1 MNGPHYNAT
10 NSAIPPGDPPRGGV
24 RPSDRAVRRILR
36 AVVRALSPPSH
47 SGPLS
52 PGPRANAALA
62 EILRNFQGELQSR
75 PAAVVAE
82 LIAELSAPPKTKGGA
97 RV

>member
-1 MNGPHYNAT
+1 MNLPHWQLVA
-10 NSAIPPGDPPRGGV
+10 GV
-24 RPSDRAVRRILR
+24 PLAPQICKVAPSGRAARRILR